1 MVGEYKPRLLQ
12 ESIFLCNQW
21 GLVKKPIESANA
33 YVTLRRNLCS
43 ESINCTVKEKGNHV
57 P

>member
-43 ESINCTVKEKGNHV
+43 ESINCTEEEKGNHV